1 MLVVARNTIGFL
13 TVFRAKIATL
23 NIKGFILNDTY
34 FVRSGEIGEDGE
46 IHSKPKSLKFYAYL
60 PENKRG
66 SRGNRGNPIKKSN
79 PHLPHFP
86 RLKQDR
92 QARTAPERGWPE
104 GEKLG

>member
-1 MLVVARNTIGFL
+1 MPTCP
-13 TVFRAKIATL
+13 KI
-23 NIKGFILNDTY
+23 N
-34 FVRSGEIGEDGE
+34 GEDGE

-66 SRGNRGNPIKKSN
+66 SRGNRGSPIKKSN

-92 QARTAPERGWPE
+92 QARTAPERGMPE
-104 GEKLG
+104 RAKQG